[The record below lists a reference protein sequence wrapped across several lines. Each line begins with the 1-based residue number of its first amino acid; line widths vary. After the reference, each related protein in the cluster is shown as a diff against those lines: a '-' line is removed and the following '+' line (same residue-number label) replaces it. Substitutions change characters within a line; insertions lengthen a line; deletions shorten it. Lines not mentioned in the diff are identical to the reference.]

1 MARTMRLHTASAD
14 TPTRNDDVSVVSM
27 SGPTRRR
34 PSWVLLGTLLVA
46 VAGLLGAWVFTASTE
61 TISVMVAAREIGP
74 GEVVTA
80 TDMRVVEMG
89 KTGGLRAIQS
99 SQQDLVI
106 GRAARGPIPEGT
118 VLNTGLFAAE
128 GQVIPAGWVV
138 VGAALEPGAAPSAQL
153 AAGDRVRVLGVER
166 VAGALPEGAPEPEA
180 AVLAEGTVWSVERGA
195 QGTVTSKMWVSVLVP
210 SGSQTTVA
218 QAAADGR
225 LRLALI
231 GADG

>member
-14 TPTRNDDVSVVSM
+14 TPARNDDVSVVSM

-118 VLNTGLFAAE
+118 VLNTGLLFNHP
-128 GQVIPAGWVV
+128 VY
-138 VGAALEPGAAPSAQL
+138 EPMYCGNS
-153 AAGDRVRVLGVER
+153 EM
-166 VAGALPEGAPEPEA
+166 
-180 AVLAEGTVWSVERGA
+180 S
-195 QGTVTSKMWVSVLVP
+195 
-210 SGSQTTVA
+210 
-218 QAAADGR
+218 
-225 LRLALI
+225 
-231 GADG
+231 